1 MRSFGP
7 TREVMSPRHAG
18 RRPRRLQALTDCQ
31 PHPTYWQQTAGHAAG
46 MGTRPWP
53 KGRRGRSRRTTGFRP
68 RAIERRRPTPSWRA
82 AAAAAVS
89 GAVVAAG
96 LWWRRYTTPFPYS
109 LRWMLDKELPYLTRE
124 RLLELL
130 APEPGERILEIG
142 PGTGLF
148 TVPVARAV
156 RPGGTVDVLD
166 VQHEM
171 LDHTVRAAAEQQLDN
186 VRPTRG
192 DARTLPYPDAS
203 FDAAFLVTALG
214 EIPDRAAALR
224 ELRRVL
230 KPGGRLV
237 VGEWMLDWHAVPVG
251 SLRRHARRAGLRVER
266 RLGPWLSYYARLRAD
281 EVEPDKAP
289 ADRRRSGGARPT
301 QRP

>member
-1 MRSFGP
+1 
-7 TREVMSPRHAG
+7 
-18 RRPRRLQALTDCQ
+18 
-31 PHPTYWQQTAGHAAG
+31 
-46 MGTRPWP
+46 MGTDLR
-53 KGRRGRSRRTTGFRP
+53 RRGRPGKSRWTTAFLPPATEPWRP
-68 RAIERRRPTPSWRA
+68 SPSGRAGA
-82 AAAAAVS
+82 AAAS
-89 GAVVAAG
+89 GALVAAG
-96 LWWRRYTTPFPYS
+96 LWWRKYTTPFPYS

-124 RLLELL
+124 GLLELL
-130 APEPGERILEIG
+130 APEPGEGVLEIG

-148 TVPVARAV
+148 TLPVARAV

-166 VQHEM
+166 VQQEM
-171 LDHTVRAAAEQQLDN
+171 LDHTVQAAAREQLDN

-214 EIPDRAAALR
+214 EIPDRSAALT

-237 VGEWMLDWHAVPVG
+237 VGEWLLDWHAVPVG

-266 RLGPWLSYYARLRAD
+266 RLGPRFSYYARLRAD
-281 EVEPDKAP
+281 EEAP
-289 ADRRRSGGARPT
+289 AGGDAAGNRSDARP
-301 QRP
+301 